1 MLDDVER
8 LLGWS
13 RIGPHFSN
21 SLLQVLSCPRFQL
34 CIFRSALSLSLNA
47 CFTPPDAPRPHQ
59 EAAAAR
65 PPPPPHRHV
74 EQRLSPPNLPTL
86 SPFSAPPLCRCRGVA
101 PQRGGAD
108 KGETRAATL
117 FPPPSAPSVKQ
128 LTRAAADG
136 RARGAG
142 ACAALRRGPARAA
155 PRHRGGPPSAPSFQR
170 DM

>member
-47 CFTPPDAPRPHQ
+47 CFAPPDAPRPHQ

-74 EQRLSPPNLPTL
+74 EQRPSPPNLPTL
-86 SPFSAPPLCRCRGVA
+86 PPSLSHPPSAAAEGWRCRG
-101 PQRGGAD
+101 GA
-108 KGETRAATL
+108 
-117 FPPPSAPSVKQ
+117 
-128 LTRAAADG
+128 
-136 RARGAG
+136 
-142 ACAALRRGPARAA
+142 PARERQAL
-155 PRHRGGPPSAPSFQR
+155 QR
-170 DM
+170 